1 MIVYNGTFT
10 KKDGTT
16 RTMTFVRKEH
26 WAQVSDRLATI
37 LENSHTKKLP
47 EGLELVWDLKK
58 DAFRVF
64 NWNSV
69 IGDVTSTEQ

>member
-26 WAQVSDRLATI
+26 WTEVSDELAKT

-47 EGLELVWDLKK
+47 EGLELVWDMKK

-64 NWNSV
+64 NWKSV
-69 IGDVTSTEQ
+69 IGEVTSTEQ